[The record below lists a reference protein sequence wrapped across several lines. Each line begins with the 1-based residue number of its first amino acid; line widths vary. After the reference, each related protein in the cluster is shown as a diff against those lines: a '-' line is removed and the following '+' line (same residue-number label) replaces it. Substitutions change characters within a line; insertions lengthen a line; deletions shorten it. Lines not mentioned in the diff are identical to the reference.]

1 GAPPVNLYQFFARE
15 LTMHGSRLYSRHDWE
30 EAIRLGAAG
39 AVSLAPLVSRRIPLE
54 SLQQG
59 MEETLRAGPVM
70 KVLID
75 LNARRPSRGMG
86 VARPAIVPKTAKVP
100 VI

>member
-1 GAPPVNLYQFFARE
+1 MVAIHGAPPVNLYQFFARE
-15 LTMHGSRLYSRHDWE
+15 LTMHGSRLYSREDWE
-30 EAIRLGAAG
+30 EAIRLAAAG

-59 MEETLRAGPVM
+59 MEETLRGGPVM

-75 LNARRPSRGMG
+75 LNA
-86 VARPAIVPKTAKVP
+86 
-100 VI
+100 